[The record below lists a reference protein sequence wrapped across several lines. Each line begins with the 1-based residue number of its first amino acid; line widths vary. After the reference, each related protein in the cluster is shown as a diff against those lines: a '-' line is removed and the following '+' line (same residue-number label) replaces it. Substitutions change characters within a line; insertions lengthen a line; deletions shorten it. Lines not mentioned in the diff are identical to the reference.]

1 MKYAIIESGGKQYRA
16 IEGSTIEVDLL
27 EAAEG
32 DKVSLPGVLLYV
44 DGDTIQVG
52 TPTVSGAAVS
62 ATVLGTIKG
71 PKVTVFKYRP
81 KKRYR
86 VKTGHRAKYTKLM
99 IDSIALE

>member
-27 EAAEG
+27 ESAEG
-32 DKVSLPGVLLYV
+32 DKISLPGVLLYV

-52 TPTVSGAAVS
+52 TPTVSGATIS
-62 ATVLGTIKG
+62 ATVIGTVKG